1 MSRALAEW
9 LEPLPQL
16 EQFRLFAC
24 FGPKFGVEE
33 GLRIASWRLSVSF
46 EKRPNYYCKLYFD
59 INDDN
64 LFFLV

>member
-16 EQFRLFAC
+16 ENFRLFAC

-33 GLRIASWRLSVSF
+33 GLRIASWRLSVSLANKSF
-46 EKRPNYYCKLYFD
+46 KY
-59 INDDN
+59 I
-64 LFFLV
+64 